1 MTRDLAKE
9 AAQAI
14 PITVITGFLGSGKTT
29 LLNHLLKHPEMSE
42 AAVLINEYGDI
53 ALDHLLVREIS
64 EDIVVLNSGCVCCT
78 VRGDLVD
85 SLKDLFLKRV
95 RGEVNEFTRV
105 VIETTGLADPA
116 PIIHTLMS
124 DSFIGTRYRLDGIVT
139 TVDGVNAMGQ
149 MDKQREAVKQAAVA
163 DRIVL
168 TKGDIAPDINPLKQR
183 LIELN
188 PAAPFLEAMNGEI
201 EPSKLFD
208 AGLFKPGNK
217 HPDVEGWL
225 HTEAYKHDHSHDH
238 HDHDEHRHDD
248 GISSFCLI
256 LEKPVNWTAF
266 TMALELLLATKGED
280 LLRVKGILNIEG
292 QDMPVAIHG
301 VQHVFHPPVALP
313 DWPDEDRQ
321 SRIVFITRNLGQQ
334 AVEQILGAIL

>member
-29 LLNHLLKHPEMSE
+29 LLNHLLKHPEMGE
-42 AAVLINEYGDI
+42 AAVLINEYGDV

-85 SLKDLFLKRV
+85 SLKELFLKRV
-95 RGEVNEFTRV
+95 RGEVNEFNRV

-124 DSFIGTRYRLDGIVT
+124 DPFLGTRYRLDGIIT
-139 TVDGVNAMGQ
+139 TIDAVNAMDQ
-149 MDKQREAVKQAAVA
+149 LDKQPEAVKQIAVA
-163 DRIVL
+163 DRLVL
-168 TKGDIAPDINPLKQR
+168 TKGDIAKSTSPLKER
-183 LIELN
+183 LKNLN
-188 PAAPFLEAMNGEI
+188 PAADLLEALNGEI
-201 EPSKLFD
+201 EPINLFD
-208 AGLFKPGNK
+208 AGLFKPGEK
-217 HPDVEGWL
+217 HPDVEKWL
-225 HTEAYKHDHSHDH
+225 HSEAYDNKHEHEHEH
-238 HDHDEHRHDD
+238 HHQHRHDD
-248 GISSFCLI
+248 GISSFCLT
-256 LEKPVNWTAF
+256 LEKPINWGAF
-266 TMALELLLATKGED
+266 AMALELLLATKGED

-292 QDMPVAIHG
+292 QEMPVAIHG

-313 DWPDEDRQ
+313 NWPDDDRT
-321 SRIVFITRNLGQQ
+321 SKIVFITRNLGKR
-334 AVEQILGAIL
+334 AIEQILGAVL